1 MATAPR
7 STAERDRR
15 AEPNLPTGVLT
26 AATITERV
34 INLDLS
40 FGPVY
45 GEVGNTLGGLREER
59 EGSS

>member
-1 MATAPR
+1 
-7 STAERDRR
+7 
-15 AEPNLPTGVLT
+15 LPTGVLT